1 MLMTRKNW
9 LDLALAL
16 TLAVVAWFSVN
27 GQEKVDTWVDVRVDF
42 KGIPQNLFVSDGLVN
57 KISLRIRGTRGLISN
72 LTNQDN
78 YLTVDL
84 KNIVKGENIIPI
96 DQSSLPIKGAL
107 EVVEINPSNI
117 ELMVDVINKEER
129 KISLQIL
136 GSPPQHM
143 EFETLNLTPKVLVL
157 KGPET
162 ILNDIKDVKVPIQV
176 GSFTKEGTFS
186 ITGTPVLPPSV
197 ESIPPQVNVD
207 IIVRPT
213 TENMTLKLEPKIVL
227 PESFNGQTNQKN
239 VSVTIKV
246 PKAKLNSPELE
257 AIKAVVVPA
266 DTLSSTVKASIAVT
280 VQLEGLPEWAEVV
293 KIVPEKIF
301 VNIKKSPQEL
311 PTLSN
316 EVAE

>member
-1 MLMTRKNW
+1 MTRKNW

-136 GSPPQHM
+136 GSVPQHM

-162 ILNDIKDVKVPIQV
+162 ILDDIKDVKVPIQV
-176 GSFTKEGTFS
+176 GSFTKAGTFS

-207 IIVRPT
+207 IIIRAT

-227 PESFNGQTNQKN
+227 PESFNGQTNQRN

-257 AIKAVVVPA
+257 AIKAIVVPA

-301 VNIKKSPQEL
+301 VNIKKTPQEL